1 VGRGGGHG
9 QNDDRGSKVAR
20 WVSMQ
25 LQSHYVEL
33 LLWCGRKWKAPIKNA
48 FNWRDYKWLLVD
60 FFSFGPTNAGD
71 NDHFIIHNKLVQS
84 RD

>member
-1 VGRGGGHG
+1 VGEHAITIALSRTFVVVW
-9 QNDDRGSKVAR
+9 QEMESPNKKRI
-20 WVSMQ
+20 Q
-25 LQSHYVEL
+25 LA
-33 LLWCGRKWKAPIKNA
+33 G
-48 FNWRDYKWLLVD
+48 YKWLLVD

>member
-1 VGRGGGHG
+1 VSAVRWGGEEERARRRGGAWGRARAD
-9 QNDDRGSKVAR
+9 DDRGSKVAR

-48 FNWRDYKWLLVD
+48 FNWRDINGY
-60 FFSFGPTNAGD
+60 
-71 NDHFIIHNKLVQS
+71 
-84 RD
+84 